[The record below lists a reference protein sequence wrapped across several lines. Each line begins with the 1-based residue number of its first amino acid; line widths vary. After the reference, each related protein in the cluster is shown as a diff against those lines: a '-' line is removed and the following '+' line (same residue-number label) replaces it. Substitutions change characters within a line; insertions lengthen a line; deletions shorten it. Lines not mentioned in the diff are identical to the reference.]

1 MSDSLIDRTIGF
13 QLGGVEETEIAF
25 TTPLGEGLYSY
36 SRRENPTVSDCE
48 RALAEIEMSKSCIL
62 TPCGMAAINI
72 ALSIFN
78 DPKDHRPWIFPADV
92 YSGTEQ
98 YATEVL
104 QNQRGV
110 NTKFVDPAGQNSMT
124 SNLISAIEDEPP
136 ALVFIEPISNP
147 LLDIIDIRAVADVA
161 HHHGARVVVDNTIAT
176 PYLFHPLDA
185 GADLV
190 VHSVTKYLAGHN
202 NILAGAICVNDP
214 DLRARLLT
222 HRNTIGSVLS
232 PDDAGRLKTQ
242 LSTFSLRL
250 ARQNATAMKIAEY
263 LEKHSAIAK
272 VRYPG
277 LSTHSDYNLARKMFD
292 QHGFG
297 ALITF
302 DLAWSEEGS
311 RRFVDDLSPAI
322 PHIGSMGDVT
332 TSFLHIKACFGEGYE
347 PSTIRLSVGIEPPEQ
362 IISSLERAFRDAPA

>member
-13 QLGGVEETEIAF
+13 RLGGVDETEIAF

-36 SRRENPTVSDCE
+36 ARRENPTVSDCE

-78 DPKDHRPWIFPADV
+78 DPDDHRPWIFPADV

-98 YATEVL
+98 YAIEVL

-110 NTKFVDPAGQNSMT
+110 NTKFADPAGQNSTT

-147 LLDIIDIRAVADVA
+147 LLDIIDIHAVAKAA

-185 GADLV
+185 GADSV

-214 DLRARLLT
+214 DLRALLLT

-232 PDDAGRLKTQ
+232 PDDAGRLKAQ
-242 LSTFSLRL
+242 LLTFSLRL

-263 LEKHSAIAK
+263 LENHPAIAK

-277 LSTHSDYNLARKMFD
+277 LSSHSDYKLAQEMFD
-292 QHGFG
+292 QRGFG
-297 ALITF
+297 AIITF
-302 DLAWSEEGS
+302 DLARSEEGS
-311 RRFVDDLSPAI
+311 RRFVHDVSPHI

-347 PSTIRLSVGIEPPEQ
+347 PSTIRLSVGIEPAEQ
-362 IISSLERAFRDAPA
+362 IISSLEHALRDAPA

>member
-1 MSDSLIDRTIGF
+1 MTDSVIDRTIGF
-13 QLGGVEETEIAF
+13 PLGSVEETEIAF
-25 TTPLGEGLYSY
+25 TVPLGSGHYSY
-36 SRRENPTVSDCE
+36 ARRENPTVSDCE
-48 RALAEIEMSKSCIL
+48 RALAEIENSKSCIL

-78 DPKDHRPWIFPADV
+78 DPKDHRPWLFPADV
-92 YSGTEQ
+92 YSGTKE
-98 YATEVL
+98 YASEVL

-110 NTKFVDPAGQNSMT
+110 NAKFANPAGQNSTT
-124 SNLISAIEDEPP
+124 SNLISAIENEPP

-147 LLDIIDIRAVADVA
+147 LLDVIDIPAVAEAA
-161 HHHGARVVVDNTIAT
+161 HHHRACVVVDNTIAT

-190 VHSVTKYLAGHN
+190 VHSATKYLAGHN

-214 DLRARLLT
+214 ELHTRLLT
-222 HRNTIGSVLS
+222 HRNTIGSVLG

-250 ARQNATAMKIAEY
+250 TRQNEAAMKIAEF
-263 LEKHSAIAK
+263 LENHPSIAT

-277 LSTHSDYNLARKMFD
+277 LSSHSDYKLARKMFD
-292 QHGFG
+292 DRGFG

-302 DLAWSEEGS
+302 DLARNEEGS
-311 RRFVDDLSPAI
+311 RRFVDDLSPDI

-332 TSFLHIKACFGEGYE
+332 TSFLHINACFGEGYE
-347 PSTIRLSVGIEPPEQ
+347 PSMIRLSVGTEPAEQ
-362 IISSLERAFRDAPA
+362 IISRLEHALHDALA

>member
-13 QLGGVEETEIAF
+13 RLGGVDETEIAF
-25 TTPLGEGLYSY
+25 TTPLGEGQYSY
-36 SRRENPTVSDCE
+36 ARRENPTVSDCE
-48 RALAEIEMSKSCIL
+48 RDLAEIEMSKWCIL

-78 DPKDHRPWIFPADV
+78 DPNDRRPWIFPADV
-92 YSGTEQ
+92 YSGTAE
-98 YATEVL
+98 YATEAL
-104 QNQRGV
+104 QKQRGT
-110 NTKFVDPAGQNSMT
+110 NIKFADPAGSNSTT

-147 LLDIIDIRAVADVA
+147 LLDIIDITAVADAA
-161 HHHGARVVVDNTIAT
+161 HHHGACVVVDNTIAT
-176 PYLFHPLDA
+176 PYLFHPLAA

-190 VHSVTKYLAGHN
+190 VHSATKYLAGHN

-242 LSTFSLRL
+242 LLTFSLRL
-250 ARQNATAMKIAEY
+250 AGQNAAAMKIAEY
-263 LEKHSAIAK
+263 LEKHPAIAK

-277 LSTHSDYNLARKMFD
+277 LSSHSGHKLAQGMFD
-292 QHGFG
+292 QRGFG
-297 ALITF
+297 AMIAF
-302 DLAWSEEGS
+302 DLARSEEGS
-311 RRFVDDLSPAI
+311 SRFVDDLSPHI

-332 TSFLHIKACFGEGYE
+332 TSFLHIKACFGEGYG
-347 PSTIRLSVGIEPPEQ
+347 PSTIRLSVGIEPADQ
-362 IISSLERAFRDAPA
+362 IISTLENALRDAPA

>member
-13 QLGGVEETEIAF
+13 RLGGVDETETAF
-25 TTPLGEGLYSY
+25 TRPLGEGLYSY
-36 SRRENPTVSDCE
+36 ARRENPTVSECE
-48 RALAEIEMSKSCIL
+48 RALAEIEVSEWCL
-62 TPCGMAAINI
+62 LAPCGMAAINI

-92 YSGTEQ
+92 YSGTAEF
-98 YATEVL
+98 ATVVL

-110 NTKFVDPAGQNSMT
+110 NTRFADPAGQNSTT

-147 LLDIIDIRAVADVA
+147 LLDIIDIHAVAEAA

-185 GADLV
+185 GANLV
-190 VHSVTKYLAGHN
+190 VHSATKWLAGHN

-214 DLRARLLT
+214 DLHARLLT

-250 ARQNATAMKIAEY
+250 ARQNGTAMKIAEF
-263 LEKHSAIAK
+263 LENHPAIAT

-277 LSTHSDYNLARKMFD
+277 LSSHSDYKLARKMFD
-292 QHGFG
+292 QRGFG
-297 ALITF
+297 ALITV
-302 DLAWSEEGS
+302 DLARSEEGS
-311 RRFVDDLSPAI
+311 RRFVDDLSPDI

-347 PSTIRLSVGIEPPEQ
+347 PSTIRLSVGTEPAEQ
-362 IISSLERAFRDAPA
+362 IISSLEHALREAPA